1 MKFSDLLKV
10 VVDNDSTDLFLFP
23 NTPPMMR
30 LKRDIIPVVNT
41 TLTEF
46 EIQQVVDFITSESQK
61 EEFIQ
66 NMELNFAY
74 EREGLGRFRVNVF
87 RSHSGVSV
95 VCRIVK
101 TKIPTLSELRLPEVL
116 KDIIMQDR
124 GLILVVGATGSGKSN
139 TLAALIDYRNA
150 NRTGH
155 IITVEDPLEFL
166 HFNKKSIVSQRE
178 VGIDTESY
186 HNALK
191 NMLRQSPDVISIGE
205 IRDVETMSA
214 AIHFAETG
222 HLLLS
227 TLHAVNN
234 HQALERIVNFYPTE
248 QREIILPQVSA
259 NIRSVI
265 AQRLIPRADG
275 KGLIVA
281 VGVLRDT
288 PRIKDLVSKGDI
300 DEISLEIEKKNLE
313 GLMSIDQAVFSLYEQ
328 GLIKPE
334 DAIRFADSP
343 NNMGIK
349 VRQLENLTKQRDET
363 DRLREPIVRRESRF
377 IDTR

>member
-1 MKFSDLLKV
+1 MKLSDLLKI
-10 VVDNDSTDLFLFP
+10 VVDNDATDLFLFP

-30 LKRDIIPVVNT
+30 LKRDIIPIVDT
-41 TLTEF
+41 ALTEF
-46 EIQQVVDFITSESQK
+46 DVQQVVDFITSESQK
-61 EEFIQ
+61 EDFKQ
-66 NMELNFAY
+66 SMELNFAY
-74 EREGLGRFRVNVF
+74 EREGLGRFRINVF
-87 RSHSGVSV
+87 KSHSGISV

-101 TKIPTLSELRLPEVL
+101 TKIPNLSELCLPEVL
-116 KDIIMQDR
+116 KDIIMLDR
-124 GLILVVGATGSGKSN
+124 GLVLVVGATGSGKSN
-139 TLAALIDYRNA
+139 TLASLIDYRNS

-178 VGIDTESY
+178 IGIDTESY

-222 HLLLS
+222 HLILS

-234 HQALERIVNFYPTE
+234 HQALERVVNFYPNE
-248 QREIILPQVSA
+248 QREIILPQVAA
-259 NIRSVI
+259 NIRAVI
-265 AQRLIPRADG
+265 AQRLIPKADG

-288 PRIKDLVSKGDI
+288 PRVKDLIAKGEI
-300 DEISLEIEKKNLE
+300 DEISSEIEKKNLE
-313 GLMSIDQAVFSLYEQ
+313 GLISIDQAVFTLYEQ
-328 GLIKPE
+328 GLIKSE
-334 DAIRFADSP
+334 DALRYADSP

-349 VRQLENLTKQRDET
+349 IRQFDNITKQRDEI
-363 DRLREPIVRRESRF
+363 DRLRDPIRKESRF
-377 IDTR
+377 IDMR

>member
-1 MKFSDLLKV
+1 MKFSDLLKI
-10 VVDNDSTDLFLFP
+10 VVDNDATDLFLFP

-30 LKRDIIPVVNT
+30 LKRDINPIVDTP
-41 TLTEF
+41 LTEF
-46 EIQQVVDFITSESQK
+46 EVQQVVDFITTESQK
-61 EEFIQ
+61 EEFLTT
-66 NMELNFAY
+66 MELNFAY

-87 RSHSGVSV
+87 KSHIGVSV

-101 TKIPTLSELRLPEVL
+101 TKIPSLAELHLPEVL

-124 GLILVVGATGSGKSN
+124 GLVLIVGATGSGKSN
-139 TLAALIDYRNA
+139 TLASLIDYRNM

-166 HFNKKSIVSQRE
+166 HFNKKSILSQRE

-186 HNALK
+186 HSALK

-248 QREIILPQVSA
+248 QREIILPQVAA
-259 NIRSVI
+259 NIKAII

-288 PRIKDLVSKGDI
+288 PRVKDLITKGEI
-300 DEISLEIEKKNLE
+300 DEIASEIEKRNLE
-313 GLMSIDQAVFSLYEQ
+313 GLVSIDQAVFALYEQ
-328 GLIKPE
+328 GLIKSE
-334 DAIRFADSP
+334 DAIRYADSP

-349 VRQLENLTKQRDET
+349 IRQFDNIIKQRDEL
-363 DRLREPIVRRESRF
+363 DRLREPVRKDSRF
-377 IDTR
+377 IDMR